1 MTLRSKFPSCP
12 LDILPLCHQ
21 VMQMWAFSKWGLGGL
36 CPHSQPQICWGPCSL
51 ASAPW
56 GGPVLRVCAPVGARV
71 PLCVCAHVGRG
82 CPWLLQA
89 WEHQAPLFCGAA
101 CDLSPC
107 LLSGNIRI
115 SDLGLAV
122 ELKDGQTKT
131 KGYAGTPG

>member
-1 MTLRSKFPSCP
+1 M
-12 LDILPLCHQ
+12 
-21 VMQMWAFSKWGLGGL
+21 
-36 CPHSQPQICWGPCSL
+36 
-51 ASAPW
+51 
-56 GGPVLRVCAPVGARV
+56 
-71 PLCVCAHVGRG
+71 
-82 CPWLLQA
+82 
-89 WEHQAPLFCGAA
+89 PLFCGAA